1 MPRKNGKLAIS
12 RRTLLIGGVALGVLP
27 SRRAF
32 SQPSEPLKVGFLTVN
47 TGPLAAGG
55 KQQMEGA
62 AFYLKERGG
71 MIAGRKVE
79 LITEDTAGNPA
90 LARTKT
96 QELVERYRVPVMIG
110 PLATNEALA
119 IDSYIRD
126 AKVPLITTTSAATV
140 DLKSHAV
147 NPWVLHAF
155 GTAPQVTYPLG
166 DYAAKTLGYKR
177 MAIVAE
183 DFTYGHEG
191 AGGFHLAF
199 EAAGGKIVQK
209 LWPPLNTPDYA
220 PYLAQIRPDLDGIYM
235 GFAGSNP
242 LRFLKQIDDYGLK
255 GKIAVLGNT
264 TSTDEGILK
273 LMGEEAVDT
282 FTAGWYAAGL
292 DTADNKKFVAG
303 INADY
308 QHDPG
313 FYTAGPYTALL
324 IIEEAL
330 KAIGGKTD
338 DAAAFLSNARCPL
351 EPRTDRTRT
360 ARRIWDSGSRYLHP
374 QSGAREWEARQ
385 HHRQDLSAGE
395 PVLDLQPRAIC
406 HAADV
411 LARLSA
417 KQKPGIAAK
426 LVFPARLP
434 AQAFLRESGEVIL
447 PDLRVIAAELV
458 EIIPAVDSGR
468 MHVIEDEPHRIIA
481 DGMHFQNGNVL
492 LAADGLA
499 LIRRMSLHLGARA
512 LHPQIFGAQIEGVA
526 AVEDDAQGLAV
537 LAQPQLRWPGL

>member
-1 MPRKNGKLAIS
+1 MPPKNGKLAIS
-12 RRTLLIGGVALGVLP
+12 RRTLLVGGVALGVLP
-27 SRRAF
+27 WRRAF
-32 SQPSEPLKVGFLTVN
+32 SQRSEPLKVGFLTVN

-62 AFYLKERGG
+62 AFYLEERGG

-126 AKVPLITTTSAATV
+126 AKVPLITTTSAASV

-166 DYAAKTLGYKR
+166 DYAARTLGYKR
-177 MAIVAE
+177 MAIIAE

-191 AGGFHLAF
+191 AGGFQVAF
-199 EAAGGKIVQK
+199 EGAGGKIVQK
-209 LWPPLNTPDYA
+209 LWPALNTPDYA
-220 PYLAQIRPDLDGIYM
+220 PYLAQIKPDLDGIYM

-242 LRFLKQIDDYGLK
+242 LRFLKQFNEYGLK

-264 TSTDEGILK
+264 TSTDEGILR
-273 LMGEEAVDT
+273 LMGEEAADT
-282 FTAGWYAAGL
+282 FTAGWYTAQL

-330 KAIGGKTD
+330 KATGGNTD
-338 DAAAFLSNARCPL
+338 DPAAFLKAMHDVRL
-351 EPRTDRTRT
+351 
-360 ARRIWDSGSRYLHP
+360 SRGPIGPVRLDEY
-374 QSGAREWEARQ
+374 GT
-385 HHRQDLSAGE
+385 
-395 PVLDLQPRAIC
+395 PVLDIYIRK
-406 HAADV
+406 V
-411 LARLSA
+411 VRVNGKLANTILKTYPQVS
-417 KQKPGIAAK
+417 Q
-426 LVFPARLP
+426 FWTYDP
-434 AQAFLRESGEVIL
+434 AQFLT
-447 PDLRVIAAELV
+447 
-458 EIIPAVDSGR
+458 
-468 MHVIEDEPHRIIA
+468 
-481 DGMHFQNGNVL
+481 
-492 LAADGLA
+492 
-499 LIRRMSLHLGARA
+499 
-512 LHPQIFGAQIEGVA
+512 
-526 AVEDDAQGLAV
+526 
-537 LAQPQLRWPGL
+537 QPTFSRDYPPNKNLE